1 MIQDSNG
8 EDMGVFI
15 PIKEWLAIK
24 NLYPDIEEIDK
35 ELPKWEKKLIDQRL
49 EDISKS
55 PERLKDGK
63 ELFKELK
70 RKL

>member
-15 PIKEWLAIK
+15 PIKDWLAIK
-24 NLYPDIEEIDK
+24 NLYPDIEEISKD
-35 ELPKWEKKLIDQRL
+35 LPKWEKDLIDRRL
-49 EDISKS
+49 EEISQN
-55 PERLKDGK
+55 PERLIEGK
-63 ELFKELK
+63 KIFEELK